1 MERGLTLIELV
12 VAVGI
17 VLILLALVASS
28 FSSIVARAEAQK
40 NTDGDGSF

>member
-1 MERGLTLIELV
+1 MKRGLTLIELV

-28 FSSIVARAEAQK
+28 FSSIVARAEAQ
-40 NTDGDGSF
+40 NTDGDGGF